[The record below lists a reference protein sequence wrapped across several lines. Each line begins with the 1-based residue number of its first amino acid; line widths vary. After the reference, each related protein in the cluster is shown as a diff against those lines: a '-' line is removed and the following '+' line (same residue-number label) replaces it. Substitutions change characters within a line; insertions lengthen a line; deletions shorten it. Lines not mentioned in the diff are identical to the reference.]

1 MTKIKELIKKHFSSF
16 TFFYGYLRNA
26 IFITLG
32 LSMLVSI
39 LDAFGLSMFLPLL
52 QVVGGEG
59 TVNPEEMGKLRFLV
73 DGMDKIG
80 FNLSVSSVLLFMFLF
95 FCFKGIIYY
104 INSIYNVI
112 LQQRFIKKV
121 RLDLLNNLNKISF
134 KKFILSDAG
143 RIQNTM
149 SGEVDRVDHAYR
161 TYFMTFQHGAMVIVY
176 MSFAFFLDVQFAL
189 LVTVGGIAT
198 NLLYK
203 LIYERTK
210 NASRR
215 LTTYNSVFQGQI
227 IQHVHHFKYLK
238 ATGKVNHYGNK
249 LKETINAIEN
259 ARRRIGFLNSIGS
272 AAREPLMVAVIA
284 VVILVQVNFLGGAMA
299 TILITLMFFYRA
311 LTSLLS
317 MQQNWNSYMS
327 VSGSLENMQDFQL
340 ELKNSKEKDGKGIF
354 SGFSKNI
361 TFKQVD
367 FFYGETPILKKINLE
382 IQKNESVALV
392 GESGSG
398 KSTLIN
404 LIAGLLPE
412 DGGIIEVDD
421 QPLKS
426 ISKITYQER
435 IGYVSQDSVVF
446 NDTLYNNVTLW
457 APKNEQNTA
466 RFVKSMQQASLWDF
480 MKELPKGMDTELGN
494 NGINLSGGQKQRVS
508 IARELYKDIDI
519 LILDE
524 ATSALDSETEKSIQ
538 ESINALQGKY
548 TLIIVAHRLATIR
561 NVDKIALLD
570 KGIIVDIDSFQKLA
584 NKQNRFKKMVELQE
598 L

>member
-1 MTKIKELIKKHFSSF
+1 MNRIKKLIKRNFGSF
-16 TFFYGYLRNA
+16 AFFYKYLHNA
-26 IFITLG
+26 IFVTLG
-32 LSMLVSI
+32 LSMIVST

-52 QVVGGEG
+52 QVVGGDG
-59 TVNPEEMGKLRFLV
+59 NVNPEEMGRLRFLV
-73 DGMDKIG
+73 DGMAKIG
-80 FNLSVSSVLLFMFLF
+80 FNLSISSVLLLMFLF
-95 FCFKGIIYY
+95 FCFKGIVFY
-104 INSIYNVI
+104 INSIYGVI
-112 LQQRFIKKV
+112 LQQRFIKKI
-121 RLDLLNNLNKISF
+121 RLDLLNSLNRMSF
-134 KKFILSDAG
+134 KKFILADAG

-149 SGEVDRVDHAYR
+149 SGEVDRVDHAFR
-161 TYFMTFQHGAMVIVY
+161 SYFTTFQHGAMVIIY

-215 LTTYNSVFQGQI
+215 LTTYNSIFQGQI

-238 ATGKVNHYGNK
+238 ATGKVNHYGNR
-249 LKETINAIEN
+249 LKETINSIEN
-259 ARRRIGFLNSIGS
+259 SRRRIGFLNSIGAS
-272 AAREPLMVAVIA
+272 AREPMLVAVIA
-284 VVILVQVNFLGGAMA
+284 IVILIQVNFLGGAMA

-317 MQQNWNSYMS
+317 MQQNWNSFMS
-327 VSGSLENMQDFQL
+327 VAGSLENMQEFQK
-340 ELKNSKEKDGKGIF
+340 ELKSNKEDDGKKIF
-354 SGFSKNI
+354 QGFIKIISLQKVN
-361 TFKQVD
+361 FY
-367 FFYGETPILKKINLE
+367 YGETPILKQINLE
-382 IQKNESVALV
+382 ILKNESVALV

-398 KSTLIN
+398 KTTLIN
-404 LIAGLLPE
+404 LISGLLPE
-412 DGGIIEVDD
+412 DEGVICVDG
-421 QPLKS
+421 QLLKS

-435 IGYVSQDSVVF
+435 IGYVSQDPVVF

-457 APKNEQNTA
+457 ASKNKQNMT
-466 RFVKSMQQASLWDF
+466 RFEKSMRQASLWDF
-480 MKELPKGMDTELGN
+480 TQELPKGLDTELGN

-508 IARELYKDIDI
+508 IARELFKDIDI

-524 ATSALDSETEKSIQ
+524 ATSALDSETEKAIQ
-538 ESINALQGKY
+538 ESINALQGEY

-570 KGIIVDIDSFQKLA
+570 KGEIVDVANFEKLID
-584 NKQNRFKKMVELQE
+584 KQYKFRKMVELQE

>member
-1 MTKIKELIKKHFSSF
+1 MNQIKKLIKEQFSSF
-16 TFFYGYLRNA
+16 TFFYNYLRNS
-26 IFITLG
+26 IFITLV
-32 LSMLVSI
+32 LSMVVST

-59 TVNPEEMGKLRFLV
+59 SVNPDEMGKLRFIV
-73 DGMDKIG
+73 DGMETIG
-80 FNLSVSSVLLFMFLF
+80 LNLTIGAVLLFMFIF
-95 FCFKGIIYY
+95 FCFKGIVFY
-104 INSIYNVI
+104 INSIYGVI
-112 LQQRFIKKV
+112 LQQRFIKKI
-121 RLDLLNNLNKISF
+121 RLDLLNNLNRMSF

-149 SGEVDRVDHAYR
+149 SGEVDRVAQAFY
-161 TYFMTFQHGAMVIVY
+161 TYFTTFRHGAMVVVY

-189 LVTVGGIAT
+189 LVTVGGVAT

-210 NASRR
+210 NASRK
-215 LTTYNSVFQGQI
+215 LTGYNSVFQGQI

-238 ATGKVNHYGNK
+238 ATGKVDHYGNR
-249 LKETINAIEN
+249 LKDTINDIEN
-259 ARRRIGFLNSIGS
+259 SRRRIGFLNSIGAS
-272 AAREPLMVAVIA
+272 AREPMLVAVIA
-284 VVILVQVNFLGGAMA
+284 IVILIQVNFLGGAMG

-317 MQQNWNSYMS
+317 MQQNWNSFMS
-327 VSGSLENMQDFQL
+327 VSGSLENMQEFQK
-340 ELKNSKEKDGKGIF
+340 ELKSSKEEDGKEIF
-354 SGFSKNI
+354 SSFTKDI
-361 TFKQVD
+361 ILQKVD
-367 FFYGETPILKKINLE
+367 FYYGETPILKKIELE
-382 IQKNESVALV
+382 IQRNESVALV

-412 DGGIIEVDD
+412 DAGVIKVDG

-426 ISKITYQER
+426 ISKSTYQER
-435 IGYVSQDSVVF
+435 IGYVSQDPVVF

-457 APKNEQNTA
+457 APKNEKNLA
-466 RFVKSMQQASLWDF
+466 KYEKCMLQASLWDF
-480 MKELPKGMDTELGN
+480 TKELPKGIDTELGN

-524 ATSALDSETEKSIQ
+524 ATSALDSETERAIQDSIY
-538 ESINALQGKY
+538 ALQGKY
-548 TLIIVAHRLATIR
+548 TMIIVAHRLATIR

-570 KGIIVDIDSFQKLA
+570 KGEIVDIDTFEGLL
-584 NKQNRFKKMVELQE
+584 NKQDRFKKMVELQE

>member
-1 MTKIKELIKKHFSSF
+1 M
-16 TFFYGYLRNA
+16 
-26 IFITLG
+26 
-32 LSMLVSI
+32 
-39 LDAFGLSMFLPLL
+39 
-52 QVVGGEG
+52 
-59 TVNPEEMGKLRFLV
+59 
-73 DGMDKIG
+73 
-80 FNLSVSSVLLFMFLF
+80 
-95 FCFKGIIYY
+95 
-104 INSIYNVI
+104 
-112 LQQRFIKKV
+112 
-121 RLDLLNNLNKISF
+121 
-134 KKFILSDAG
+134 
-143 RIQNTM
+143 
-149 SGEVDRVDHAYR
+149 
-161 TYFMTFQHGAMVIVY
+161 
-176 MSFAFFLDVQFAL
+176 
-189 LVTVGGIAT
+189 
-198 NLLYK
+198 
-203 LIYERTK
+203 
-210 NASRR
+210 
-215 LTTYNSVFQGQI
+215 
-227 IQHVHHFKYLK
+227 
-238 ATGKVNHYGNK
+238 
-249 LKETINAIEN
+249 
-259 ARRRIGFLNSIGS
+259 
-272 AAREPLMVAVIA
+272 
-284 VVILVQVNFLGGAMA
+284 
-299 TILITLMFFYRA
+299 
-311 LTSLLS
+311 
-317 MQQNWNSYMS
+317 
-327 VSGSLENMQDFQL
+327 
-340 ELKNSKEKDGKGIF
+340 
-354 SGFSKNI
+354 
-361 TFKQVD
+361 
-367 FFYGETPILKKINLE
+367 E

-446 NDTLYNNVTLW
+446 NDTLYNNITLW

-570 KGIIVDIDSFQKLA
+570 KGRIVDIDSFQKLA

>member
-161 TYFMTFQHGAMVIVY
+161 TYFLTFQHGAMVIVY

-272 AAREPLMVAVIA
+272 AAREPLLVAVIA

-354 SGFSKNI
+354 AGFSKNI

-570 KGIIVDIDSFQKLA
+570 KGRIVDIDSFQKLA

>member
-1 MTKIKELIKKHFSSF
+1 MNQIKSLIKKHFSSF
-16 TFFYGYLRNA
+16 IFFYSYLRNA

-32 LSMLVSI
+32 LSMVVSA

-59 TVNPEEMGKLRFLV
+59 VVNPAEMGKLQFIV
-73 DGMDKIG
+73 DGIEAIG
-80 FNLSVSSVLLFMFLF
+80 FNLSIGSVLLFMFLF
-95 FCFKGIIYY
+95 FCFKGIAFY
-104 INSIYNVI
+104 INSIYGVI
-112 LQQRFIKKV
+112 LQQSFIKNI
-121 RLDLLNNLNKISF
+121 RLNLLSSLNRMSF

-149 SGEVDRVDHAYR
+149 SGEVDRVAQAFLN
-161 TYFMTFQHGAMVIVY
+161 YFMTFRHGAMVVVY

-189 LVTVGGIAT
+189 LVTLGTVAT

-210 NASRR
+210 NASRK
-215 LTTYNSVFQGQI
+215 LTTFNSVFQGQI

-238 ATGKVNHYGNK
+238 ATGKVDHYGNK

-259 ARRRIGFLNSIGS
+259 SRRRIGYLNSIGES
-272 AAREPLMVAVIA
+272 AREPMLVAVIA
-284 VVILVQVNFLGGAMA
+284 TVILIQVNILGGAMS

-317 MQQNWNSYMS
+317 MQQYWNSFMS
-327 VSGSLENMQDFQL
+327 VSGSLENMQEFQK
-340 ELKNSKEKDGKGIF
+340 ELKSNEEKDGREIFKGFIKGI
-354 SGFSKNI
+354 SLQK
-361 TFKQVD
+361 VD
-367 FFYGETPILKKINLE
+367 FYYGETPILKKIDLE
-382 IQKNESVALV
+382 IQKNESVAFV
-392 GESGSG
+392 GESGCG
-398 KSTLIN
+398 KSTLVN
-404 LIAGLLPE
+404 LIVGLLPE
-412 DGGIIEVDD
+412 DEGIIQVDGR
-421 QPLKS
+421 PLKS
-426 ISKITYQER
+426 LSKVTYQER
-435 IGYVSQDSVVF
+435 IGYVSQDTVVF

-457 APKNEQNTA
+457 ATKNKQNLA
-466 RFVKSMQQASLWDF
+466 RFEKSMHQASLSNF
-480 MKELPKGMDTELGN
+480 IKELPKGMDTELGN

-524 ATSALDSETEKSIQ
+524 ATSALDSETEKAIQ
-538 ESINALQGKY
+538 ESINALQGEY

-561 NVDKIALLD
+561 NVDKIVLLD
-570 KGIIVDIDSFQKLA
+570 KGEIVDIANFKKLA
-584 NKQNRFKKMVELQE
+584 DRQYRFRKMVELQE